1 MTIAPESIM
10 PCFIRCHNIITPQKG
25 FKIHKMQLKKRQG
38 LHTMLMP
45 EPLQSRIFYAI
56 HLPMHKHYPAL
67 MSNREVLTD
76 MF

>member
-1 MTIAPESIM
+1 
-10 PCFIRCHNIITPQKG
+10 
-25 FKIHKMQLKKRQG
+25 
-38 LHTMLMP
+38 MLMP